1 LACLFIPNHHLFLV
15 DFSVKYC
22 IILPTY
28 QTEASKIWRLKQAD
42 PMKKDTK
49 AKKELLAE
57 IADLRRRLEVFGGL
71 SQKANNNR
79 VGREHA
85 EEALKKAEN
94 GQKKAE
100 NALKESESR
109 VTNLTSQLLLAEEKE
124 RKRIARELHDG
135 LGQSLSAIAFNV
147 RSTLERVGDK
157 VKTGFESL
165 EGIMPI
171 IQQSLEEVRRIGMNL
186 RPALLDDLGLLPT
199 IEWFVRDYQKT
210 YQSIRVEK
218 QTDIEETQVSDPMKA
233 VIYRILQEAMNNI
246 AKHSKANLVS
256 ISLMRKNDD
265 RIELVIGDNGIG
277 FDMESIKKGLGLGS
291 MRERAEL
298 SGGAFGIESVKGK
311 GTVIRASWPIEQ
323 LSL

>member
-1 LACLFIPNHHLFLV
+1 ME
-15 DFSVKYC
+15 K
-22 IILPTY
+22 
-28 QTEASKIWRLKQAD
+28 D
-42 PMKKDTK
+42 PKT
-49 AKKELLAE
+49 KKELLAE
-57 IADLRRRLEVFGGL
+57 NADLRRRLEVLEGL

-79 VGREHA
+79 IGREHA

-94 GQKKAE
+94 
-100 NALKESESR
+100 ALKESESQ

-135 LGQSLSAIAFNV
+135 LGQSLSAIAFSV
-147 RSTLERVGDK
+147 RCTLERVGDK

-165 EGIMPI
+165 EAIMPI
-171 IQQSLEEVRRIGMNL
+171 IQQSMEEVRRIGMNL

-199 IEWFVRDYQKT
+199 IGWFVREYQNT
-210 YQSIRVEK
+210 YPSIRVEK
-218 QTDIEETQVSDPMKA
+218 QTEIEETQVADPLKA

-256 ISLMRKNDD
+256 ISLMRNKDD
-265 RIELVIGDNGIG
+265 RIELVIEDNGIG

-298 SGGAFGIESVKGK
+298 SGGSFDIESVKRK

-323 LSL
+323 LSI

>member
-1 LACLFIPNHHLFLV
+1 
-15 DFSVKYC
+15 
-22 IILPTY
+22 
-28 QTEASKIWRLKQAD
+28 
-42 PMKKDTK
+42 MKKDTK
-49 AKKELLAE
+49 TKEELLAE
-57 IADLRRRLEVFGGL
+57 NADLRRRLEVLEGL
-71 SQKANNNR
+71 SQKANNNM
-79 VGREHA
+79 VGREHT
-85 EEALKKAEN
+85 EEALKRAEN

-100 NALKESESR
+100 DALKESESQ

-147 RSTLERVGDK
+147 RTTLEKVGDK
-157 VKTGFESL
+157 VKTGFEQL

-171 IQQSLEEVRRIGMNL
+171 IQQSMEEVRRIGMNL

-199 IEWFVRDYQKT
+199 IGWFVREYQKT
-210 YQSIRVEK
+210 YPSIRVDK
-218 QTDIEETQVSDPMKA
+218 QTEIEETQVPDPLKA
-233 VIYRILQEAMNNI
+233 VIYRILQEAMTNI

-256 ISLMRKNDD
+256 ISLKRKKDG
-265 RIELVIGDNGIG
+265 RIELVIEDNGTG
-277 FDMESIKKGLGLGS
+277 FDVESIKKGLGLGS

-298 SGGAFGIESVKGK
+298 SGGSFDIESLKGK